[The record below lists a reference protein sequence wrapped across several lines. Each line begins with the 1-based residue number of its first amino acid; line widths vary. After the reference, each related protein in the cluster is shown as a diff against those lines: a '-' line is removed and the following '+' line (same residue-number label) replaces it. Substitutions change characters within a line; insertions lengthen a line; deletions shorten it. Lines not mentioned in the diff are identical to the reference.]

1 MNSAIALLSGGLD
14 SAVSVATAAR
24 ELRVVSALTFDY
36 GQRAAKREIEAASSL
51 ASELGIPHR
60 VIELP
65 WLGGATAT
73 ALVNTGAEVPR
84 ILPEELCRGG
94 DERAAAVWVPN
105 RNGLFV
111 AIAAAIAEGLGA
123 GRIVAGFNAEEA
135 ESFPDNSEGFVEA
148 ANLSLSFS
156 TRNRVSLL
164 CPVIYMSKSEIAAE
178 ALKLGLSTSSF
189 WSCYLGG
196 ERMCGECESCAR
208 TIRAFEGTGAWAAL
222 KERFERCAGRPA

>member
-1 MNSAIALLSGGLD
+1 MNAAIALLSGGLD
-14 SAVSVATAAR
+14 SAVSVAIAAR

-36 GQRAAKREIEAASSL
+36 GQRAARQEISAASSL
-51 ASELGIPHR
+51 ASGLGIPHR

-65 WLGGATAT
+65 WLAEATTT

-94 DERAAAVWVPN
+94 QERAAAVWVPN

-111 AIAAAIAEGLGA
+111 AIAAAIAEGLSA
-123 GRIVAGFNAEEA
+123 TRIVAGFNAEEA
-135 ESFPDNSEGFVEA
+135 ESFPDNSDGFVEA
-148 ANLSLSFS
+148 SNLSLSFS
-156 TRNRVSLL
+156 TKNRVSLS
-164 CPVIYMSKSEIAAE
+164 CPVLYMSKSEIAAE
-178 ALKLGLSTSSF
+178 ALKLNLSTSSF

-208 TIRAFEGTGAWAAL
+208 TIRAFEGTVAWAAL
-222 KERFERCAGRPA
+222 KDRFETFAGRPA